1 MMSASKTPARDTAG
15 TRHAGET
22 AAEAEVAARLARAG
36 QRYTSGR
43 RALVAFLLTAGR
55 PVDMAEITAAS
66 PGLPTSSVYRNLVV
80 LEHAGAVTRYP
91 GAGGGH
97 ARYELSE
104 ELVGHHHHLVCSRC
118 GRIEDDPVPPEVDAG
133 LSTLLDAVAAR
144 TGFTVTDHR
153 LELRGL
159 CQRCGRTRL

>member
-1 MMSASKTPARDTAG
+1 VSSQAP
-15 TRHAGET
+15 H
-22 AAEAEVAARLARAG
+22 AEVAARLGRAR

-43 RALVAFLLTAGR
+43 RTLVELADGPGKL
-55 PVDMAEITAAS
+55 PV
-66 PGLPTSSVYRNLVV
+66 SSIYRNLVV
-80 LEHAGAVTRYP
+80 LEQAGAVTRYP

-133 LSTLLDAVAAR
+133 LASLLDAVAAR

-159 CQRCGRTRL
+159 CKRCR

>member
-1 MMSASKTPARDTAG
+1 VSSKAP
-15 TRHAGET
+15 H
-22 AAEAEVAARLARAG
+22 AEVAARLGRAQ
-36 QRYTSGR
+36 QRYTAGR
-43 RALVAFLLTAGR
+43 RTLVELLHQAGR
-55 PVDMAEITAAS
+55 PLEIVELAS
-66 PGLPTSSVYRNLVV
+66 DRRLPVSSIYRNLVV
-80 LEHAGAVTRYP
+80 LEQAGAVTRYP

-104 ELVGHHHHLVCSRC
+104 ALVGHHHHLVCSRC

-133 LSTLLDAVAAR
+133 LASLLDAVAER

-159 CQRCGRTRL
+159 CRRCG

>member
-1 MMSASKTPARDTAG
+1 VSSQAP
-15 TRHAGET
+15 H
-22 AAEAEVAARLARAG
+22 AEVAARLGRAQ
-36 QRYTSGR
+36 QRYTAGR
-43 RALVAFLLTAGR
+43 RTLVELLHTAGR
-55 PVDMAEITAAS
+55 PLEIIELADG
-66 PGLPTSSVYRNLVV
+66 PEGLPVSSIYRNLVV
-80 LEHAGAVTRYP
+80 LEQAGAVTRYP

-104 ELVGHHHHLVCSRC
+104 ELVC

-133 LSTLLDAVAAR
+133 LASLLDAVATR

-159 CQRCGRTRL
+159 CERCG

>member
-1 MMSASKTPARDTAG
+1 MTTGHHPGGGKVSSQAP
-15 TRHAGET
+15 H
-22 AAEAEVAARLARAG
+22 AEVAARLGRAQ
-36 QRYTSGR
+36 QRYTAGR
-43 RALVAFLLTAGR
+43 RTLVELLHTAGR
-55 PVDMAEITAAS
+55 PLEIVELAEG
-66 PGLPTSSVYRNLVV
+66 PGRLPVSSIYRNLVV
-80 LEHAGAVTRYP
+80 LEQAGAVTRYP

-133 LSTLLDAVAAR
+133 LASLLDAVATR

-159 CQRCGRTRL
+159 CQRCG

>member
-1 MMSASKTPARDTAG
+1 VSSKAP
-15 TRHAGET
+15 H
-22 AAEAEVAARLARAG
+22 AEVAARLGRAQ
-36 QRYTSGR
+36 QRYTAGR
-43 RALVAFLLTAGR
+43 RTLVELLHEAGR
-55 PVDMAEITAAS
+55 PLEIVELAS
-66 PGLPTSSVYRNLVV
+66 DRRLPVSSIYRNLVV
-80 LEHAGAVTRYP
+80 LEQAGAVTRYP

-104 ELVGHHHHLVCSRC
+104 ALVGHHHHLVCSRC

-133 LSTLLDAVAAR
+133 LASLLDAVAER

-159 CQRCGRTRL
+159 CRRCG

>member
-1 MMSASKTPARDTAG
+1 MGSQAP
-15 TRHAGET
+15 H
-22 AAEAEVAARLARAG
+22 AEVAARLGRAQ

-43 RALVAFLLTAGR
+43 RTLVELLHSAGR
-55 PVDMAEITAAS
+55 PLEIVELAGA
-66 PGLPTSSVYRNLVV
+66 PNKLPVSSIYRNLVV
-80 LEHAGAVTRYP
+80 LEQAGAVTRYP

-159 CQRCGRTRL
+159 CERCG

>member
-1 MMSASKTPARDTAG
+1 MHETVGIPGGG
-15 TRHAGET
+15 TVSRQAPH
-22 AAEAEVAARLARAG
+22 AEVAARLGRAQ

-43 RALVAFLLTAGR
+43 RTLVELLHGAGR
-55 PVDMAEITAAS
+55 PLEIVELAQG
-66 PGLPTSSVYRNLVV
+66 PGQLPVSTIYRNLVV
-80 LEHAGAVTRYP
+80 LEQAGAVTRYP

-97 ARYELSE
+97 ARYELS
-104 ELVGHHHHLVCSRC
+104 GHHHHLVCSRC

-133 LSTLLDAVAAR
+133 LSSLLDAVAAR

-159 CQRCGRTRL
+159 CERCG

>member
-1 MMSASKTPARDTAG
+1 MRRTVSTQGGRTVSSQAP
-15 TRHAGET
+15 H
-22 AAEAEVAARLARAG
+22 AEVAARLGRAQ
-36 QRYTSGR
+36 QRYTAGR
-43 RALVAFLLTAGR
+43 RTLVELLHTAGR
-55 PVDMAEITAAS
+55 PLEIVELAEG
-66 PGLPTSSVYRNLVV
+66 PGSLPVSSIYRNLGV
-80 LEHAGAVTRYP
+80 LEQARAATRHP

-104 ELVGHHHHLVCSRC
+104 ELVGHHHHLVCRRC

-133 LSTLLDAVAAR
+133 LASLLDAVANR

-159 CQRCGRTRL
+159 CERCG